1 MATSISGNVRLTYGT
16 HTHNE
21 TFSTTATTLTQDNA
35 SHNYSA
41 GGGRASTTGTALDQ
55 LAGTS
60 QSGAEGLLLI
70 KNTNTVGHLLVA
82 LDGDNNYDIKI
93 PADTANLISVGT
105 EGVVFIKSAVSNLSR
120 GVTSFTTAGVI
131 TFDSAVTTA
140 GTYLMFATANGGG
153 STGAIHTSAGPHF
166 IMKTTSDATTTGTV
180 YELDGTTAKD
190 LTGLYAGDTVVT
202 LNAAV
207 DYRYTLTEA

>member
-41 GGGRASTTGTALDQ
+41 GGGRTTRTGGALDAS
-55 LAGTS
+55 LLDGH
-60 QSGAEGLLLI
+60 EGLLLI
-70 KNTNTVGHLLVA
+70 ANTNSVGVLQLSM
-82 LDGDNNYDIKI
+82 DGGSNWDVSI
-93 PADTANLISVGT
+93 PAGVVNLISVG
-105 EGVVFIKSAVSNLSR
+105 GDHAVHARTKEANLTSHP
-120 GVTSFTTAGVI
+120 VASFTTAGAI